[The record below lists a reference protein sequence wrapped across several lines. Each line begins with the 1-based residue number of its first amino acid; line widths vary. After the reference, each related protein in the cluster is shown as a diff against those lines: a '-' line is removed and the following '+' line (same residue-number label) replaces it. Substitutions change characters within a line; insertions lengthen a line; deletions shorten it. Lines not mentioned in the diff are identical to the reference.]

1 MRVSSFTTPQT
12 SYQYEAEVSNQL
24 LQNMRDLAHCH
35 RAAVG
40 TLVEANLA
48 SEDGVLLA
56 CEIFVGGKELL
67 R

>member
-1 MRVSSFTTPQT
+1 
-12 SYQYEAEVSNQL
+12 
-24 LQNMRDLAHCH
+24 MRDLPQCH

-40 TLVEANLA
+40 TLVEVNLA

-56 CEIFVGGKELL
+56 CEIFVGGRELL